1 MKRSSPIPIRRRNRV
16 VNPRIQGRAAVVIA
30 AVVLAAGSLIAL
42 LLFRDLREALWDA
55 SISGHFL
62 FPAPFRIVRDILVPF
77 LIALFVLVFA
87 GGSLAFLWC
96 MRRIRNGISRLV
108 ETLEASARGDLSS
121 PTDLADI
128 PEFLDIG
135 KMVDGVR
142 SQTFALIGEARKEA
156 EAIRTGSLPP
166 EEFTVRW
173 DTLKERIGR
182 IAP

>member
-55 SISGHFL
+55 SISGHFP
-62 FPAPFRIVRDILVPF
+62 FPAPFRIVRDILVRM
-77 LIALFVLVFA
+77 LLVLFAFVFA

-96 MRRIRNGISRLV
+96 MRRIRRGISRLV
-108 ETLEASARGDLSS
+108 ETFEASARGDLSS
-121 PTDLADI
+121 PTDLRNI
-128 PEFLDIG
+128 PEFLDFG
-135 KMVDGVR
+135 AVVDGVR
-142 SQTFALIGEARKEA
+142 SQTFALIGEVRREA
-156 EAIRTGSLPP
+156 EAMRTGSLDP
-166 EEFTVRW
+166 EEFEERW
-173 DTLKERIGR
+173 DALKERIGR